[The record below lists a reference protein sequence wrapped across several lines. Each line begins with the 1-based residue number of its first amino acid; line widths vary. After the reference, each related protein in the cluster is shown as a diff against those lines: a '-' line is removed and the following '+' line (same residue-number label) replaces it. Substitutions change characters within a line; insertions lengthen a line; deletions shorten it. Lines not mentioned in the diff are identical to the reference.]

1 MITRTKKRTV
11 TMMDVARQAGVSQTT
26 VSFVL
31 NNNETPNIPDETR
44 QKVLDA
50 AAELGYRPNAMAQ
63 GLRMKRSG
71 IIGFITDEIAI
82 TPFAGK
88 IFEGAQDV
96 AWENGKILI
105 LVNTKA
111 NSKLENTAID
121 LLLGRQVEGIIY
133 ATMYHRPV
141 KLPAVLRDIP
151 TVLLDCYVKDRQM
164 PSVVPDEYK
173 GGYTATKYLLD
184 KGHRRIGFINNI
196 HDIPATLGRL
206 EGYKAALEEADIPYD
221 SELIYRDESIQ
232 EGGYRG
238 ALHLLQQENR
248 PRALFCF
255 NDRMAMG
262 AYDAIRKLGL
272 SIPEDVAVMGF
283 DNQDIIA
290 AHLYPA
296 LSTMELPHYQM
307 GTWAARHLVEII
319 SDADH
324 KNPGQQHKI
333 ECLLIERASV

>member
-1 MITRTKKRTV
+1 MR
-11 TMMDVARQAGVSQTT
+11 DVARYAGVSQTT

-31 NNNETPNIPDETR
+31 NNDETPNIPDETR
-44 QKVLDA
+44 QRVLDA
-50 AAELGYRPNAMAQ
+50 VAELDYRPNALAKS
-63 GLRMKRSG
+63 LRLKKSG
-71 IIGFITDEIAI
+71 IVGFVTDEIAI
-82 TPFAGK
+82 TPHAGK

-111 NSKLENTAID
+111 KPDLENTAID
-121 LLLGRQVEGIIY
+121 LLLRQQVEGIIY

-141 KLPAVLRDIP
+141 KLPAALREIP
-151 TVLLDCYVKDRQM
+151 TVLLDCFVEDRQM

-173 GGYTATKYLLD
+173 GGFSATKYLLD

-196 HDIPATLGRL
+196 DDIPATFGRL
-206 EGYKAALEEADIPYD
+206 EGYKSALEKAGVLYE
-221 SELIYRDESIQ
+221 SELVCRDVSIQ

-238 ALHLLQQENR
+238 AIKLLQQESR
-248 PRALFCF
+248 PTALFCF

-262 AYDAIRKLGL
+262 AYDAIRKLNL
-272 SIPEDVAVMGF
+272 KIPEDVAVMGF

-290 AHLYPA
+290 EHLYPP

-307 GTWAARHLVEII
+307 GTWAAQHLVEVL
-319 SDADH
+319 SDPDH
-324 KNPGQQHKI
+324 KNPARQHKI
-333 ECLLIERASV
+333 ECQLIERSSV

>member
-1 MITRTKKRTV
+1 MT
-11 TMMDVARQAGVSQTT
+11 DVARQAGVSQTT

-31 NNNETPNIPDETR
+31 NNDETPNIPEETR
-44 QKVLDA
+44 KRVMEA
-50 AAELGYRPNAMAQ
+50 IVELGYRPNALAK

-71 IIGFITDEIAI
+71 IFGFITDEIAI
-82 TPFAGK
+82 TPHAGK

-111 NSKLENTAID
+111 NSDLENTAID
-121 LLLGRQVEGIIY
+121 ILLGQQVEGIIY

-141 KLPAVLRDIP
+141 KVPDPLRDIP
-151 TVLLDCYVKDRQM
+151 TVLLDCFVEDRQLS
-164 PSVVPDEYK
+164 SVVPDEYK

-184 KGHRRIGFINNI
+184 KGHRRIGFINNFD
-196 HDIPATLGRL
+196 DIPAAFGRL
-206 EGYKAALEEADIPYD
+206 DGYRSALEEASVPYD
-221 SELIYRDESIQ
+221 PELTYRDESLQ

-238 ALHLLQQENR
+238 ASHLLQQKKR
-248 PRALFCF
+248 PTALFCF

-283 DNQDIIA
+283 DNQDLIA

-307 GTWAARHLVEII
+307 GTWAVQQLVELL
-319 SDADH
+319 ADSEH
-324 KNPGQQHKI
+324 KNTAVQHKM
-333 ECLLIERASV
+333 ECKLIERESA